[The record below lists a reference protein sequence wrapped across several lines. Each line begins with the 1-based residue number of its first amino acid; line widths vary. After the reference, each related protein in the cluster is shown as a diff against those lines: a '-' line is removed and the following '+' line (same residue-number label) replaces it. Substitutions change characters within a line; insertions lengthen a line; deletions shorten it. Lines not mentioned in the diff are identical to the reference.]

1 MEDPDHTITSPLQ
14 DRFQHTQILALTVLW
29 HPDQSRVGEQ
39 HFEGRPDASI
49 EVSRFLPMFSRV
61 GSGGLPLGY
70 GGLSR
75 SPVRI
80 SQQADGGISIVPPQ
94 SRMAIELNG
103 VAIDAAVALDRT
115 QLKAGA
121 VLALGRAVLI
131 CIHLAD
137 CLPQEN
143 MIPGMIGVS
152 SAMIRVRTAIQTIAT
167 TATPVLLL
175 GETGAGKEVAA
186 QAIHAL
192 SRQRESKIVA
202 VNMAAMNES
211 LAGAELFG
219 YEKGAYTG
227 AQQARDGFFG
237 EASYS
242 TLFLDEI
249 GNTPASV
256 QPMLLRVLENG
267 EYRTIGGRSAKFSNA
282 RIIAATDQDLHNA
295 DFNQALLRR
304 LEGFV
309 IHLPPLRERREDIGL
324 LTLHFLDSI
333 RVNSGLSVELPF
345 DFISDCVNYAWPGN
359 VRQLAHI
366 LNRAALALHAG
377 QSPRL
382 EDFVES
388 SKELEFEAKSA
399 SEQEAARGS
408 EPGHQARSVPTTK
421 RRSIQDL
428 TDEEVIAAL
437 HRNEWE
443 IKASA
448 LDLGISRPTMYK
460 LIDAHPM
467 IRHPQEISIDDIK
480 RGLQESGGEVGRCA
494 ALLLT
499 PAEALRRHL
508 HILGLTVANSLE
520 KE

>member
-29 HPDQSRVGEQ
+29 HPDRSRIGEQ
-39 HFEGRPDASI
+39 HFEGRPDAAI
-49 EVSRFLPMFSRV
+49 EVSRYLPMFSHA
-61 GSGGLPLGY
+61 GSSGLPLGY

-80 SQQADGGISIVPPQ
+80 SQEADGRISVIPPQ
-94 SRMAIELNG
+94 TRMAIEING
-103 VAIDAAVALDRT
+103 VAIGEAIKLDRA
-115 QLKAGA
+115 QLMSGV
-121 VLALGRAVLI
+121 VLALGRAILI
-131 CIHLAD
+131 CIHLTD

-143 MIPGMIGVS
+143 AIRGMIGVS
-152 SAMIRVRTAIQTIAT
+152 SAMTRVRTAIQSIAAT
-167 TATPVLLL
+167 NTPVLLL
-175 GETGAGKEVAA
+175 GETGVGKEVAA
-186 QAIHAL
+186 QAIHLL
-192 SRQRESKIVA
+192 SRQKESPMVA

-227 AQQARDGFFG
+227 AQQARDGYFG
-237 EASYS
+237 EANYS

-256 QPMLLRVLENG
+256 QPMLLRVLESG
-267 EYRTIGGRSAKFSNA
+267 EYRTIGGRSSKFSNA
-282 RIIAATDQDLHNA
+282 RVIAATDQDLHNA
-295 DFNQALLRR
+295 EFNQALLRR

-309 IHLPPLRERREDIGL
+309 IHLPPLRERREDIGVL
-324 LTLHFLDSI
+324 ILHFLENI
-333 RVNSGLSVELPF
+333 RGNSGAPTELPF
-345 DFISDCVNYAWPGN
+345 DFVSDCVNYAWPGN

-366 LNRAALALHAG
+366 LNRAVLALHAG
-377 QSPRL
+377 QNPRL
-382 EDFVES
+382 VDFVQFR
-388 SKELEFEAKSA
+388 KELEVESKS
-399 SEQEAARGS
+399 ES
-408 EPGHQARSVPTTK
+408 EPEQGPQARNMPTT
-421 RRSIQDL
+421 RRKSIQDL
-428 TDEEVIAAL
+428 TDEDVIAAL

-460 LIDAHPM
+460 LIDAHPA
-467 IRHPQEISIDDIK
+467 IRHPQEINIEDIK
-480 RGLQESGGEVGRCA
+480 RSLQESGGEIGRCA

-499 PAEALRRHL
+499 PAEALRRYL
-508 HILGLTVANSLE
+508 HVLGLAAGNSLE

>member
-1 MEDPDHTITSPLQ
+1 MDDPDHTITSPLQ

-29 HPDQSRVGEQ
+29 HPDQARIGEQ
-39 HFEGRPDASI
+39 HFEGRPEASI
-49 EVSRFLPMFSRV
+49 EVSRYLPMFSHA

-70 GGLSR
+70 SGLSR

-80 SQQADGGISIVPPQ
+80 TRAADGGVSIIPPEA
-94 SRMAIELNG
+94 RMAIELNG
-103 VAIDAAVALDRT
+103 AAMADTVKLDSA

-131 CIHLAD
+131 CLHLAD

-143 MIPGMIGVS
+143 PIPGMIGVS
-152 SAMIRVRTAIQTIAT
+152 SAMIRVRTAIQSIAAT
-167 TATPVLLL
+167 NTPVLLL
-175 GETGAGKEVAA
+175 GETGTGKEVAA
-186 QAIHAL
+186 QAIHSL
-192 SRQRESKIVA
+192 SRQRGSTMTA

-227 AQQARDGFFG
+227 AQQARNGFFG
-237 EASYS
+237 EASDS

-249 GNTPASV
+249 GNTPVSV
-256 QPMLLRVLENG
+256 QPMLLRVLESG

-282 RIIAATDQDLHNA
+282 RVIAATDQDLHHA
-295 DFNQALLRR
+295 EFNQALLRR

-309 IHLPPLRERREDIGL
+309 IHLPPLRERREDIGV
-324 LTLHFLDSI
+324 LTRHFLEAI
-333 RVNSGLSVELPF
+333 RTNSGLAAELPF
-345 DFISDCVNYAWPGN
+345 DFISDCANYAWPGN
-359 VRQLAHI
+359 VRQLAHT
-366 LNRAALALHAG
+366 LNRAVLALHAG
-377 QSPRL
+377 QIANL
-382 EDFVES
+382 NDFVQS
-388 SKELEFEAKSA
+388 SKEPGLESPPEA
-399 SEQEAARGS
+399 EALPRDTPA
-408 EPGHQARSVPTTK
+408 TK
-421 RRSIQDL
+421 RKSIQDL

-460 LIDAHPM
+460 LIDAHPA
-467 IRHPQEISIDDIK
+467 IRQPQEISIDDIK
-480 RGLQESGGEVGRCA
+480 RGLQESGGELGRCA

-508 HILGLTVANSLE
+508 HVLGLAAGNFYE